1 VCTLEGG
8 AKPLRGHF
16 VATWLFDCAEPTM
29 AVLFGLRIACPR
41 AARSTS
47 YFSTHCQH
55 FGKWKLQLSVVEY
68 VQYAVLLSMGDTH
81 ACASKYAQPL
91 ITVSHTTTP
100 HFKIRKRSIK
110 TSIICL

>member
-1 VCTLEGG
+1 VFTLEG
-8 AKPLRGHF
+8 AKPRRGHF
-16 VATWLFDCAEPTM
+16 VATWLLYCAEMTM

-47 YFSTHCQH
+47 CFSTHCQH

-68 VQYAVLLSMGDTH
+68 VQYAVLLSMGNTQ

-91 ITVSHTTTP
+91 ITVSHSTTP
-100 HFKIRKRSIK
+100 HTRIMEIN
-110 TSIICL
+110 